1 MTPSDP
7 QTTASS
13 LEQSTPEV
21 PSPQVMANA
30 IRALA
35 MDAVQAANSGHPG
48 MPMGMADVATVLF
61 TRFLKFDPAQ
71 PDWPNRDRFI
81 LSAGHGSMLLY
92 AVLYLTGYEDITL
105 DEIRNFRQL
114 GSKCAGHPEYGV
126 APGIE
131 TTTGPL
137 GQGFGNAV
145 GMALAER
152 IMAAR
157 FGADLVDHHTY
168 VIAGDGD
175 LMEGVSHEAAS
186 LAGHLGLG
194 KLIVLF
200 DDNNISIDGA
210 TDLSVSDDQ
219 LARFKSYGWDA
230 SAVDGHDHEAVAG
243 AIAAAQQS
251 NKPTLIACRT
261 TIGFGAPNKQ
271 GTSGSHGAPLGEDE
285 VAATRKALNWPHP
298 PFEIPQAIL
307 KPWRAAGE
315 RGTPASV
322 AWRARLA
329 DADKGL
335 IETFRRAIA
344 GDLPKELTG
353 AIAAYKRQLS
363 EEQPSVATRKA
374 SQMALEVI
382 NGVVPETIGG
392 SADLSGSVL
401 TKTSQTEAITTL
413 NFGGRYLHYGV
424 REHGMA
430 AAMNGMALYGGIIP
444 YAGTFL
450 VFADYC
456 RPAIRMAALMELR
469 AIFVMTHDS
478 IGLGEDGPTHQPVEH
493 LASLR
498 AMPNLNVFRPADAV
512 ETLECWELAV
522 RSEDTP
528 SVLSLT
534 RQGLPT
540 VRTEHTDENLCARG
554 GYELCAASG
563 TAKVTLIA
571 TGSEVS
577 LALNARA
584 ILEEEDIP
592 TRVVSLPCWELFDE
606 QDAEYR
612 SETLGPSTVKIAVEA
627 ASTFGWNRYVGP
639 DGAVVGMTDFGA
651 SAPAKILYKHFGITA
666 DAVAEAARSRI
677 G

>member
-13 LEQSTPEV
+13 LEHSIHEA

-61 TRFLKFDPAQ
+61 ARFLKFDPAR
-71 PDWPNRDRFI
+71 PDWPNRDRFV

-92 AVLYLTGYEDITL
+92 ALLYLTGYKDITL
-105 DEIRNFRQL
+105 NEIRNFRQL
-114 GSKCAGHPEYGV
+114 DSKCAGHPEYGA

-230 SAVDGHDHEAVAG
+230 SAVDGHDQEAVAG

-251 NKPTLIACRT
+251 DKPTLIACRT

-285 VAATRKALNWPHP
+285 VAATRKALDWPHP
-298 PFEIPQAIL
+298 QFEIPAPIL
-307 KPWRAAGE
+307 KVWRTAGE
-315 RGTPASV
+315 RGAPESA
-322 AWRARLA
+322 AWRERVSE
-329 DADKGL
+329 ADKGL
-335 IETFRRAIA
+335 VDTFRRAIA

-363 EEQPSVATRKA
+363 EDQPSVATRKA

-382 NGVVPETIGG
+382 NGVVPEMIGG

-401 TKTSQTEAITTL
+401 TKTSQTEAITAQD
-413 NFGGRYLHYGV
+413 FGGRYLHYGV

-456 RPAIRMAALMELR
+456 RPSIRMAALMELR

-612 SETLGPSTVKIAVEA
+612 TETLGPSTVRIAVEA
-627 ASTFGWNRYVGP
+627 ASTFGWERYVGP

-651 SAPAKILYKHFGITA
+651 SAPAKVLYKHFGITA
-666 DAVAEAARSRI
+666 DAVAEAARNRI

>member
-13 LEQSTPEV
+13 LEQSIHEA

-61 TRFLKFDPAQ
+61 TRFLKFDPAR
-71 PDWPNRDRFI
+71 PDWANRDRFV

-92 AVLYLTGYEDITL
+92 ALLYLTGYKDITL
-105 DEIRNFRQL
+105 NEIRNFRQL
-114 GSKCAGHPEYGV
+114 DSKCAGHPEYGA

-230 SAVDGHDHEAVAG
+230 CAVDGHDQEAVAG

-251 NKPTLIACRT
+251 DKPRLIACRT

-285 VAATRKALNWPHP
+285 VAATRKALDWPHP
-298 PFEIPQAIL
+298 QFEIPAPIL
-307 KPWRAAGE
+307 KVWRTAGE
-315 RGTPASV
+315 RGAPESA
-322 AWRARLA
+322 AWRERVSE
-329 DADKGL
+329 ADKGL
-335 IETFRRAIA
+335 VDTFRRAIA

-353 AIAAYKRQLS
+353 AIAAYKQQLS
-363 EEQPSVATRKA
+363 EDQPSVATRKA

-382 NGVVPETIGG
+382 NGVVPEMIGG

-401 TKTSQTEAITTL
+401 TKTSQTEAITAQD
-413 NFGGRYLHYGV
+413 FGGRYLHYGV

-592 TRVVSLPCWELFDE
+592 TRVVSMPCWELFDE

-612 SETLGPSTVKIAVEA
+612 TETLGPSTVKIAVEA
-627 ASTFGWNRYVGP
+627 ASTFGWERYVGP

-666 DAVAEAARSRI
+666 DAVAEAARNRI

>member
-1 MTPSDP
+1 
-7 QTTASS
+7 
-13 LEQSTPEV
+13 
-21 PSPQVMANA
+21 
-30 IRALA
+30 
-35 MDAVQAANSGHPG
+35 

-61 TRFLKFDPAQ
+61 ARFLKFDPAR
-71 PDWPNRDRFI
+71 PDWPNRDRFV

-92 AVLYLTGYEDITL
+92 ALLYLTGYKDITL
-105 DEIRNFRQL
+105 NEIRNFRQL
-114 GSKCAGHPEYGV
+114 DSKCAGHPEYGA

-230 SAVDGHDHEAVAG
+230 SAVDGHDQEAVAG

-251 NKPTLIACRT
+251 DKPTLIACRT

-285 VAATRKALNWPHP
+285 VAATRKALDWPHP
-298 PFEIPQAIL
+298 QFEIPAPIL
-307 KPWRAAGE
+307 KVWRTAGE
-315 RGTPASV
+315 RGAPESA
-322 AWRARLA
+322 AWRERVSE
-329 DADKGL
+329 ADKGL
-335 IETFRRAIA
+335 VDTFRRAIA

-363 EEQPSVATRKA
+363 EDQPSVATRKA

-382 NGVVPETIGG
+382 NGVVPEMIGG

-401 TKTSQTEAITTL
+401 TKTSQTEAITAQD
-413 NFGGRYLHYGV
+413 FGGRYLHYGV

-456 RPAIRMAALMELR
+456 RPSIRMAALMELR

-612 SETLGPSTVKIAVEA
+612 TETLGPSTVRIAVEA
-627 ASTFGWNRYVGP
+627 ASTFGWERYVGP

-651 SAPAKILYKHFGITA
+651 SAPAKVLYKHFGITA
-666 DAVAEAARSRI
+666 DAVAEAARNRI